1 MNKAFFLDRDGVVNV
16 EVDYLSDPG
25 QVVIIPGVP
34 EALKLLR
41 QHGFK
46 TIVVTNQSG
55 VARGMYSEADVLAV
69 HRRIRELLAG
79 DGAEIDDFF
88 YCLHHEKYSGP
99 CNCRKP
105 APGMLLEAAKK
116 HEIDCSHSVMVGDRL
131 SDIAAGRAAGCG
143 RVYLVKT
150 GYGGEVIR
158 SSDVSG
164 IPVAEDLL
172 DAVRQYLGS
181 PEP

>member
-34 EALKLLR
+34 EALKLLK

-105 APGMLLEAAKK
+105 APGMLLE
-116 HEIDCSHSVMVGDRL
+116 EI
-131 SDIAAGRAAGCG
+131 
-143 RVYLVKT
+143 
-150 GYGGEVIR
+150 
-158 SSDVSG
+158 
-164 IPVAEDLL
+164 
-172 DAVRQYLGS
+172 
-181 PEP
+181 

>member
-34 EALKLLR
+34 EALKLLK

-69 HRRIRELLAG
+69 HRRIRELLAD
-79 DGAEIDDFF
+79 DGAEIDDFSTA
-88 YCLHHEKYSGP
+88 CTMRSI
-99 CNCRKP
+99 P
-105 APGMLLEAAKK
+105 A
-116 HEIDCSHSVMVGDRL
+116 
-131 SDIAAGRAAGCG
+131 RATA
-143 RVYLVKT
+143 
-150 GYGGEVIR
+150 
-158 SSDVSG
+158 
-164 IPVAEDLL
+164 
-172 DAVRQYLGS
+172 GS
-181 PEP
+181 PPPACCSKPRRNMRSTVRTP